1 MNDSPGSPFLI
12 IGHRG
17 ARGHAPEN
25 TLLALD
31 TGIRLGAHWVEFDVQ
46 LHPCGALLL
55 FHDLTLERTTD
66 GHGLLGA
73 CDFEALRRLDA
84 GQRQQIPTLE
94 EALDLI
100 EQRVGVNIEL
110 KTADGTGEAV
120 AGVLRQ
126 YLTAG
131 WPAER
136 FLVSSFHLPELWE
149 FHQAAPEI
157 PIGVLLAGV
166 PLDWAGC
173 ATELEAAAVNISSE
187 FVDPRLVADA
197 KAHGRRVYVYTVN
210 DPEQVRSLRELG
222 VDGVFTDFPDRVLEV
237 VRREA
242 GGGRRASNA
251 TTP

>member
-1 MNDSPGSPFLI
+1 MSGTGNSNFLV

-31 TGIRLGAHWVEFDVQ
+31 TGIRLGAHWLEFDVQ
-46 LHPCGALLL
+46 LHPSGALLV
-55 FHDLTLERTTD
+55 FHDLTLDRTTN
-66 GHGLLGA
+66 GKGLLA
-73 CDFEALRRLDA
+73 DCDFDALRRLDA
-84 GQRQQIPTLE
+84 GKGQQIPTLE

-100 EQRVGVNIEL
+100 EQRAGVNIEL

-126 YLTAG
+126 YLAAG

-149 FHQAAPEI
+149 FRQAAPEI
-157 PIGVLLAGV
+157 PIGVLLGGV

-173 ATELEAAAVNISSE
+173 ATELEAAAVNLSSE
-187 FVDPRLVADA
+187 FVDPRLVTDA
-197 KAHGRRVYVYTVN
+197 KEHDRKVYVYTVN
-210 DPEQVRSLRELG
+210 DPAEMRALRELG
-222 VDGVFTDFPDRVLEV
+222 VDGVFTDYPDRALKI
-237 VRREA
+237 
-242 GGGRRASNA
+242 
-251 TTP
+251 

>member
-1 MNDSPGSPFLI
+1 MSAGKHSEFLV

-31 TGIRLGAHWVEFDVQ
+31 TGILLGAHWVEFDVQ
-46 LHPCGALLL
+46 LHPEGALLV
-55 FHDLTLERTTD
+55 FHDLSLDRTTN
-66 GHGLLGA
+66 GKGPLSQ
-73 CDFEALRRLDA
+73 CDFARLRGLDA
-84 GQRQQIPTLE
+84 GKGQQIPTLE

-100 EQRVGVNIEL
+100 EQRVGANIEL

-126 YLTAG
+126 YPDAG

-157 PIGVLLAGV
+157 PVAVLLGGV

-173 ATELEAAAVNISSE
+173 ATELQAAAVNISSE

-197 KAHGRRVYVYTVN
+197 KEHGRKVYVYTVN
-210 DPEQVRSLRELG
+210 DPAEMRALRALG
-222 VDGVFTDFPDRVLEV
+222 VDGVFTDYPDRALKF
-237 VRREA
+237 
-242 GGGRRASNA
+242 SK
-251 TTP
+251 T

>member
-1 MNDSPGSPFLI
+1 MSASDSEFLV

-25 TLLALD
+25 TLLGLD

-46 LHPCGALLL
+46 LHPEGALLL
-55 FHDLTLERTTD
+55 CHDLTLDRTTN
-66 GHGLLGA
+66 GHGLLA
-73 CDFEALRRLDA
+73 QCPFEQLRRLDA
-84 GQRQQIPTLE
+84 GQGQQIPTLE
-94 EALDLI
+94 EALELI
-100 EQRVGVNIEL
+100 EQRVGANVEL
-110 KTADGTGEAV
+110 KNADGCGEAV

-126 YLTAG
+126 YLDAG

-157 PIGVLLAGV
+157 PVGVLLAGV

-173 ATELEAAAVNISSE
+173 ASELQAASVNLSSE

-210 DPEQVRSLRELG
+210 DPAEMRALRAVG
-222 VDGVFTDFPDRVLEV
+222 VDGVFTDYPDRALALD
-237 VRREA
+237 RH
-242 GGGRRASNA
+242 
-251 TTP
+251 